1 MHPLAVQPFR
11 SASQV
16 HSIRR
21 VLVLGA
27 VGYKFGARLVRFRD
41 LEAQVGTLGFL
52 ERPSSRLGP
61 VWGPLALLSPRLV
74 ARGSLV
80 WLPVD

>member
-21 VLVLGA
+21 VLVFNE
-27 VGYKFGARLVRFRD
+27 VQYKFGARLIRFRD
-41 LEAQVGTLGFL
+41 PEAQVATLWLL

-80 WLPVD
+80 